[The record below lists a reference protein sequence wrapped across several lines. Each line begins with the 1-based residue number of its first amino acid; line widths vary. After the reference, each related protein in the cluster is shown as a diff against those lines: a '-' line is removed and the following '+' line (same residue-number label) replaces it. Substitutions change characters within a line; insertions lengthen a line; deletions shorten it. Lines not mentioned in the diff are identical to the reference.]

1 MRRNSMPSL
10 DWPKIYNMVNLG
22 GLDLALMNGSRVP
35 GIYSK
40 ITAALTA
47 DKIEVFY
54 HWYFASIMLPPSK
67 VHIDTS
73 VANQYI
79 INEEIL
85 VKSDDTVGIIGF
97 IRIPIIE
104 PLTAL
109 ENKIY
114 NIPSEIDGFGP
125 VTVNVPIPVPT
136 LVELNATENDTYL
149 PAIGQ
154 DGFSKVV
161 VNVPDIPPVVQSLSV
176 TENGDYTPPSGVDGF
191 SPVHVAVPAPVLTT
205 LSVTENGDYTP
216 GQGVEGFSSVH
227 VEVPTSLY
235 PYIAPE
241 YFGLSY
247 GYIGTNGNYY
257 SNPTNTA
264 CCSYYHVSVG
274 KYVAFAGE
282 NISNRLRIQFYAGK
296 TYSDFEQYAINP
308 AQNERIYQCT
318 TNITGGTDL
327 TGIELQKR
335 IFFTVQSSGVVIITT
350 SNVSVINPTYLFK
363 IS

>member
-1 MRRNSMPSL
+1 MPSL
-10 DWPKIYNMVNLG
+10 EWPKIYNMVNLG
-22 GLDLALMNGSRVP
+22 GLDLALMNGNPVP

-54 HWYFASIMLPPSK
+54 HWYFAGITLPPAK

-73 VANQYI
+73 VANQYT

-114 NIPSEIDGFGP
+114 NIPPEIDGFGP

-149 PAIGQ
+149 PATGQ

-176 TENGDYTPPSGVDGF
+176 EENGDYTPPSGVDGF
-191 SPVHVAVPAPVLTT
+191 SSVHVAVPAPVLTS

-216 GQGVEGFSSVH
+216 GQGVDGFSQVSVSVQGGAQAIEPIH
-227 VEVPTSLY
+227 KDIHTGYLDTSGYFYYSPSQNYCSDVFEVEP
-235 PYIAPE
+235 
-241 YFGLSY
+241 LSDY
-247 GYIGTNGNYY
+247 VVSVGATNGNRYRM
-257 SNPTNTA
+257 A
-264 CCSYYHVSVG
+264 
-274 KYVAFAGE
+274 AFTDDPG
-282 NISNRLRIQFYAGK
+282 NF
-296 TYSDFEQYAINP
+296 
-308 AQNERIYQCT
+308 
-318 TNITGGTDL
+318 TGGHQ
-327 TGIELQKR
+327 G
-335 IFFTVQSSGVVIITT
+335 VQTVVIANTFPYMAATIRPQ
-350 SNVSVINPTYLFK
+350 SGYRYLLLFK
-363 IS
+363 TNSGQNVESKALNMASLFN